1 MADLAAAP
9 VPLGCVLY
17 AVAGLTWLSIS
28 GARISNDQLF
38 SPIFLHLS
46 NLKHLDLTGVSKFTA
61 RSLPALLQ
69 LQFLT
74 SLDIRSTQA
83 TADAAAVS
91 TLVKFP
97 SCRRLA
103 LSVAGDDTGG
113 YGRAQQW
120 PQMLP
125 EVYSRGTPRSSL
137 DVDSSTTAA
146 EGLQAYAYLGQLGRA
161 QSLRRLLLGGSTP
174 VLTEFCRS
182 LLPPWI
188 EVR

>member
-1 MADLAAAP
+1 ML
-9 VPLGCVLY
+9 LLTTCFHVLC
-17 AVAGLTWLSIS
+17 AVAGLTWLSVS
-28 GARISNDQLF
+28 GAQISNDQLF

-46 NLKHLDLTGVSKFTA
+46 NLKHLDLTGISKFTA

-69 LQFLT
+69 LQSLT

-91 TLVKFP
+91 TLVKLP
-97 SCRRLA
+97 NCRRLA
-103 LSVAGDDTGG
+103 LSVAAGDAGG
-113 YGRAQQW
+113 YGRPQQW
-120 PQMLP
+120 PQMLS

-137 DVDSSTTAA
+137 EVDSSTIGAQ
-146 EGLQAYAYLGQLGRA
+146 GLQAYAYLGQLGRA
-161 QSLRRLLLGGSTP
+161 QSLRQLLLGGSTP

-188 EVR
+188 EMR

>member
-1 MADLAAAP
+1 
-9 VPLGCVLY
+9 
-17 AVAGLTWLSIS
+17 LTWLSVS

-38 SPIFLHLS
+38 HPVFLHLS
-46 NLKHLDLTGVSKFTA
+46 NLQHLDLTGISNFTA

-69 LQFLT
+69 LQSLT

-83 TADAAAVS
+83 TANAAAVS
-91 TLVKFP
+91 TLVKLP
-97 SCRRLA
+97 NCRRLA
-103 LSVAGDDTGG
+103 LSVAADDAGG
-113 YGRAQQW
+113 YNRLQQW

-125 EVYSRGTPRSSL
+125 EVHSRGVPRSSL
-137 DVDSSTTAA
+137 DVDSCIAAA

-161 QSLRRLLLGGSTP
+161 QSLRQLLLGGSTP
-174 VLTEFCRS
+174 VLSEFCRM